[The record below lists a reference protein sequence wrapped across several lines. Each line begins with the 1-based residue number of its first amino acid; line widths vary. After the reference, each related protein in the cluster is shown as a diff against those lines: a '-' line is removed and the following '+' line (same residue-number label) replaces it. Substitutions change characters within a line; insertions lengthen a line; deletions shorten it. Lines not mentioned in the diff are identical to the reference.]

1 MTFKHAI
8 APYVHTTSKIL
19 STTQM
24 KQLATSAT
32 VAVLLWIP
40 SANSLTLQD
49 AMARTLTHHP
59 QLHQY
64 SFRQQ
69 ALEGELATASLK
81 PALELGIE
89 LENIGRNSDDLGLG
103 SAENTLSLSSTLE
116 LSGQRQARITATK
129 TRTAQLQLERKL
141 LTLSLLG
148 DLTRRYIQSLATQ
161 EALLLSQQS
170 LQLAQAMEN
179 TVTERT
185 LRGGAP
191 PAEALRAQAATTQAA
206 IRLRDLRHQYQRE
219 KLALSLFWGQTEP
232 DFARLDGHL
241 MSFAQADN
249 FDLLWQ
255 RVQQSPAMNSL
266 ASATRLQAAQLQ
278 LAQSQS
284 RTTINWQLGLRRYED
299 TGDTG
304 FIAGISVPLN
314 TTGRSQGAIRT
325 ARAAHELA
333 QARQDSG
340 KTQLYQQLFN
350 AYSIRETHI
359 KTLNDLNNS
368 LIPALEQALQL
379 TRKGYESGRD
389 RYQDWANAQQEL
401 IQAKHQR
408 IETAAAIQSQ
418 QAIIEQLS
426 GQQINRSQENKAP

>member
-19 STTQM
+19 STTQI

-40 SANSLTLQD
+40 SASSLTLQD

-129 TRTAQLQLERKL
+129 TRTAQLQLERKR

-170 LQLAQAMEN
+170 
-179 TVTERT
+179 
-185 LRGGAP
+185 
-191 PAEALRAQAATTQAA
+191 
-206 IRLRDLRHQYQRE
+206 
-219 KLALSLFWGQTEP
+219 
-232 DFARLDGHL
+232 
-241 MSFAQADN
+241 
-249 FDLLWQ
+249 
-255 RVQQSPAMNSL
+255 
-266 ASATRLQAAQLQ
+266 LQ

-314 TTGRSQGAIRT
+314 TAGRAQGAIRT

-350 AYSIRETHI
+350 AYSIREAHI
-359 KTLNDLNNS
+359 KTLDDLNNS

-401 IQAKHQR
+401 IQARHQR